1 MAVTRRRCKY
11 GKLKRK
17 TKGRVC
23 KKRSR
28 RSRRRSRRSKRRSR
42 RRSKKRSTKRR
53 RRRRIRNCKK
63 TTSSY
68 KAFLSCKRRNC
79 SISRGKIRGCKKSRR
94 RRKSSRRRRKHR
106 AGHSK
111 LKVKASY
118 NMGGRKYGMGNL
130 PLGPKP
136 NRKLSMGRKRKE
148 GYKNCGA

>member
-28 RSRRRSRRSKRRSR
+28 RSRRRSRRS

-94 RRKSSRRRRKHR
+94 RRKSSRRRRRYRINH
-106 AGHSK
+106 
-111 LKVKASY
+111 
-118 NMGGRKYGMGNL
+118 L
-130 PLGPKP
+130 PLGPK
-136 NRKLSMGRKRKE
+136 RKFSMGRKE
-148 GYKNCGA
+148 GYKHCY

>member
-130 PLGPKP
+130 PLGPK
-136 NRKLSMGRKRKE
+136 KKFSMGRKRKE

>member
-1 MAVTRRRCKY
+1 MAVTRRRCKH

-28 RSRRRSRRSKRRSR
+28 RSRRRR
-42 RRSKKRSTKRR
+42 RRSTKSRR
-53 RRRRIRNCKK
+53 RRRRRR
-63 TTSSY
+63 SS
-68 KAFLSCKRRNC
+68 KKRRR
-79 SISRGKIRGCKKSRR
+79 STK
-94 RRKSSRRRRKHR
+94 RRRRKHR

-118 NMGGRKYGMGNL
+118 NMGGRKYGMGHL

-136 NRKLSMGRKRKE
+136 NRKYGMGHKKE
-148 GYKNCGA
+148 GYKHCV